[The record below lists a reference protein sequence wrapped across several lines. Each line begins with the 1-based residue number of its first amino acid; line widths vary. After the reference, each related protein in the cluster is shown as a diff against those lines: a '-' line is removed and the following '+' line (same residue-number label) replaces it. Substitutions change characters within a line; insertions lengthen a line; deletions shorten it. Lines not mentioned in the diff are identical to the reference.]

1 MSDTLAPV
9 IVNRILVVEDDRD
22 EAEFLKVF
30 LERHGF
36 EVLVAREAGQAHSAF
51 SMRQPDCVLLDLI
64 LPNDVSGFE
73 VCERMKVA
81 NPAVPIIILSAIEL
95 EDARDLAERVG
106 ADEYVTKPYDPDELL
121 KTIRETAE
129 TVWRRVHLQA
139 SDARTERVRFDCPEC
154 GQRLKVMGAHRGQRM
169 NCPHCGRSVTVPR
182 RD

>member
-95 EDARDLAERVG
+95 EDEARALQRDGHGPTGDEDAGHHSERNDERRE
-106 ADEYVTKPYDPDELL
+106 ADGDELGWRFSGAEPCSGGEAGDDA
-121 KTIRETAE
+121 KAVQRE
-129 TVWRRVHLQA
+129 VRRA
-139 SDARTERVRFDCPEC
+139 
-154 GQRLKVMGAHRGQRM
+154 GGG
-169 NCPHCGRSVTVPR
+169 G
-182 RD
+182 